1 MPNQPKPPT
10 PEQRWDEVARLTGM
24 TKRDLSQLAVQ
35 VFINEQN
42 FKERI
47 RQIMETEYQQKQLQL
62 WSIQTEN
69 ESMKERLLT
78 FHLRRKLQWLDQWMK
93 VIKAKNAVKGWFKR
107 KPKPLTQTPLHRVP
121 DATYPSAGTL

>member
-78 FHLRRKLQWLDQWMK
+78 FRLRRKLQETKL
-93 VIKAKNAVKGWFKR
+93 FR
-107 KPKPLTQTPLHRVP
+107 SLPRL
-121 DATYPSAGTL
+121 